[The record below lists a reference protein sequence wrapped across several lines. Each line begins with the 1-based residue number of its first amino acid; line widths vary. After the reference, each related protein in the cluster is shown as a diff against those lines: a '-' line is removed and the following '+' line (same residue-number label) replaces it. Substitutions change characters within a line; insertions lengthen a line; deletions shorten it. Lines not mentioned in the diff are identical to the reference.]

1 MSKESV
7 DKQVNAKDQS
17 EVQTSTGEA
26 KPWYVN
32 YKTKANNPQFMGG
45 YVQSEESNDG
55 SYKYSLTVT
64 VDGHQLKTDISE
76 DSAIAIA
83 KSAGI
88 SEQETD
94 TGTRIAL
101 NSNAVAEI
109 VEQEFGNVVD
119 TKAINIDKNSHKD
132 GGAVNTEGDKSYTVN
147 ALAPATETEW
157 STYSSAGRK
166 DGKVVTG
173 ANASKKVKAN
183 DTGKGGSGN
192 GNGAA
197 SIGDGEGANSKVGG
211 SGLGD
216 GTGDGYGTGDGSG
229 DNIESSSNNNNNNRA
244 QSTQVIDSGKSLDD
258 STTAASYAASVTNGA
273 INHIFHN
280 NHYHDDPVPAWSF
293 SVDFVP
299 LCMTD
304 QRFIKLYTLEDSK
317 TLTKAVLTV
326 TANEKTINT
335 QSINYLGLQH
345 PFFTKLAQ
353 SHGDLKITFAE
364 DELFSISTILKN
376 VLKYAS
382 YLPNFP
388 TNKVYEVKHGDWS
401 DEIIA
406 HNASDSIS
414 PKYRLNATDLK
425 ITDENTAAL
434 VHDYKF
440 VFDILLKIY
449 RPGNAHI
456 FADEAAPPG
465 FVYHFHKCWLKNIG
479 GIELNYDDDKPI
491 DRPVVFSYQYMSGVP
506 YYEWVA
512 RNDVLSDSQQLNK
525 AYDEA
530 AQQAADA
537 AADVVQEAKEYS
549 KNSQSSF
556 TDNGEPTSTSLNN
569 LLDDAKNSKLNYL
582 FK

>member
-1 MSKESV
+1 MAKESV
-7 DKQVNAKDQS
+7 DKQVTAKDQGTT
-17 EVQTSTGEA
+17 EQTT
-26 KPWYVN
+26 
-32 YKTKANNPQFMGG
+32 TKVKAPVYLGG
-45 YVQSEESNDG
+45 YVQSEEQNDG
-55 SYKYSLTVT
+55 SYKYTFTVT
-64 VDGHQLKTDISE
+64 VDGHQLRTNISE

-109 VEQEFGNVVD
+109 VEQEFGNIVD
-119 TKAINIDKNSHKD
+119 TKAINIDKNSHQE
-132 GGAVNTEGDKSYTVN
+132 GAVNDDGDGRKPYTVN
-147 ALAPATETEW
+147 ALAPATVTDW
-157 STYSSAGRK
+157 STYNSAGRK
-166 DGKVVTG
+166 EGQVVTG

-197 SIGDGEGANSKVGG
+197 STGDGEGANSKVGG

-229 DNIESSSNNNNNNRA
+229 DNIESSSNNNRA

-258 STTAASYAASVTNGA
+258 STAAASYAASVTNGA
-273 INHIFHN
+273 LNHIFHN
-280 NHYHDDPVPAWSF
+280 SHYQEDPVPAWSF

-304 QRFIKLYTLEDSK
+304 KRFTKLYTLEDSK
-317 TLTKAVLTV
+317 TLTKAVLTI

-388 TNKVYEVKHGDWS
+388 TNKVYEVKGS
-401 DEIIA
+401 DSLFSEIVA

-425 ITDENTAAL
+425 ITDENTASL

-465 FVYHFHKCWLKNIG
+465 FVYHFHKCWLKNIA

-506 YYEWVA
+506 YYEWVS
-512 RNDVLSDSQQLNK
+512 RNNVLSESQELDK

-537 AADVVQEAKEYS
+537 ASDVVQEAKEYS
-549 KNSQSSF
+549 KNSPSSF
-556 TDNGEPTSTSLNN
+556 TDNGEPASTSLNT
-569 LLDDAKNSKLNYL
+569 LLDDAKNSRLNYL
-582 FK
+582 FKNKN

>member
-7 DKQVNAKDQS
+7 DKQANAKDQGVVKAS
-17 EVQTSTGEA
+17 AKTQVSVGNATGVIVSTQNKSGNYDYEVRLKWDNRYANIPVDEQTA
-26 KPWYVN
+26 KTLANKHGTYGTTNNV
-32 YKTKANNPQFMGG
+32 YLTHDSVVQIGRELGIDVDFKAV
-45 YVQSEESNDG
+45 Y
-55 SYKYSLTVT
+55 
-64 VDGHQLKTDISE
+64 
-76 DSAIAIA
+76 
-83 KSAGI
+83 
-88 SEQETD
+88 
-94 TGTRIAL
+94 
-101 NSNAVAEI
+101 
-109 VEQEFGNVVD
+109 
-119 TKAINIDKNSHKD
+119 IDKNSHKK
-132 GGAVNTEGDKSYTVN
+132 GAVNNEGDKSYTVN
-147 ALAPATETEW
+147 ALAPATVTEW
-157 STYSSAGRK
+157 STNSSAGRK
-166 DGKVVTG
+166 EGKVITG

-197 SIGDGEGANSKVGG
+197 STGDGEGANSKVGG

-229 DNIESSSNNNNNNRA
+229 DKIETRSNNDTA
-244 QSTQVIDSGKSLDD
+244 QTIRVIDSGKSLDD
-258 STTAASYAASVTNGA
+258 KTAAADYASSITNGA

-280 NHYHDDPVPAWSF
+280 SHYQEDPVPAWSF

-304 QRFIKLYTLEDSK
+304 KRFLKLYTLEDSK
-317 TLTKAVLTV
+317 TLTKSVLTV

-364 DELFSISTILKN
+364 DEYFSISTILKN

-388 TNKVYEVKHGDWS
+388 TNKVYEVKQGNWF
-401 DEIIA
+401 DEIIIA

-414 PKYRLNATDLK
+414 PKYRLNSTDLK
-425 ITDENTAAL
+425 ITDENTASL

-465 FVYHFHKCWLKNIG
+465 FVYHFHKCWLKNVG

-491 DRPVVFSYQYMSGVP
+491 DRPVIFSYQYMSGVP
-506 YYEWVA
+506 YYEWVS
-512 RNDVLSDSQQLNK
+512 RNNVLSESQELDK

-530 AQQAADA
+530 AQQATDA
-537 AADVVQEAKEYS
+537 ASDVVQEAKEYS
-549 KNSQSSF
+549 KNSPSSF
-556 TDNGEPTSTSLNN
+556 TDNGEPISTSLNN

>member
-7 DKQVNAKDQS
+7 NKQVTAKDQGAP
-17 EVQTSTGEA
+17 EQTT
-26 KPWYVN
+26 
-32 YKTKANNPQFMGG
+32 TKVKAPTYMGG
-45 YVQSEESNDG
+45 YVQSEVADDG
-55 SYKYSLTVT
+55 SYKYSFTVT

-109 VEQEFGNVVD
+109 VEQEFGNIVD
-119 TKAINIDKNSHKD
+119 TKAINIDKNSHKE
-132 GGAVNTEGDKSYTVN
+132 GAVNTEGDKSYTVN
-147 ALAPATETEW
+147 TLAPATETEW

-166 DGKVVTG
+166 KGKVVTG
-173 ANASKKVKAN
+173 TNASKKVKAN
-183 DTGKGGSGN
+183 DTGKGGSGD

-197 SIGDGEGANSKVGG
+197 STGTGEGANSKVGG

-229 DNIESSSNNNNNNRA
+229 DNIESSSNNNNRA

-258 STTAASYAASVTNGA
+258 KTAAASYASSVTNGA

-280 NHYHDDPVPAWSF
+280 SHYQEDPVPAWSF

-304 QRFIKLYTLEDSK
+304 KRFLKLYTLEDSK
-317 TLTKAVLTV
+317 TLTKAVLNI

-335 QSINYLGLQH
+335 QTINYLGLQH
-345 PFFTKLAQ
+345 PFFTKLTQ

-388 TNKVYEVKHGDWS
+388 TNKVYEVKQGDWS
-401 DEIIA
+401 DEIVA

-465 FVYHFHKCWLKNIG
+465 FVYHFHKCWLKNVG

-491 DRPVVFSYQYMSGVP
+491 DRPVIFSYQYMSGVP
-506 YYEWVA
+506 YYEWVS
-512 RNDVLSDSQQLNK
+512 RNNVLSESQELNK

-537 AADVVQEAKEYS
+537 ASDIVQEAKEYS
-549 KNSQSSF
+549 KNSPSSF
-556 TDNGEPTSTSLNN
+556 TDNGEPASTSLNN
-569 LLDDAKNSKLNYL
+569 LINDAKNTKLNNYL

>member
-7 DKQVNAKDQS
+7 DKQITAKDQGV
-17 EVQTSTGEA
+17 VQAPSNTAVSLNT
-26 KPWYVN
+26 V
-32 YKTKANNPQFMGG
+32 GG
-45 YVQSEESNDG
+45 YVEAKKNSNG
-55 SYKYSLTVT
+55 SYTTTLN
-64 VDGHQLKTDISE
+64 VDFGKGKQTFDISQ
-76 DSAIAIA
+76 DSAIEITKA
-83 KSAGI
+83 AGT
-88 SEQETD
+88 QEIKTTD
-94 TGTRIAL
+94 GMIVPL

-109 VEQEFGNVVD
+109 VDNLYANVDLKSV
-119 TKAINIDKNSHKD
+119 NIDTDSHKN
-132 GGAVNTEGDKSYTVN
+132 GTVNEAPGEKPHTVN
-147 ALAPATETEW
+147 ALAPATVTDWET
-157 STYSSAGRK
+157 SNSGNRK
-166 DGKVVTG
+166 KGQVVTG
-173 ANASKKVKAN
+173 PNASTKVKAN

-197 SIGDGEGANSKVGG
+197 SVGTGEGANSKNGG

-216 GTGDGYGTGDGSG
+216 GTGDGNGTGNGTE
-229 DNIESSSNNNNNNRA
+229 DNIESSSNSNTK
-244 QSTQVIDSGKSLDD
+244 QSTQQIDAGTSLDD
-258 STTAASYAASVTNGA
+258 ATAASTYAYNMRNGA

-280 NHYHDDPVPAWSF
+280 NFYQYDPVPAWSF

-299 LCMTD
+299 LCMKD
-304 QRFIKLYTLEDSK
+304 KRFQKLFTFEDSK
-317 TLTKAVLTV
+317 TLTKAVLNI

-388 TNKVYEVKHGDWS
+388 TNKVYEVKNGTWGDQ
-401 DEIIA
+401 IVTHA
-406 HNASDSIS
+406 ASDTVA
-414 PKYRLNATDLK
+414 PRYRLNATNMK
-425 ITDENTAAL
+425 VDEENIGLL

-449 RPGNAHI
+449 KAENAHI

-465 FVYHFHKCWLKNIG
+465 FVYHFHKCWLKNVG

-491 DRPVVFSYQYMSGVP
+491 DRPTIFSYQYMSGVP
-506 YYEWVA
+506 YSVFVS
-512 RNDVLSDSQQLNK
+512 RNRVISDSERLTE

-530 AQQAADA
+530 AQQVADA
-537 AADVVQEAKEYS
+537 AGTTVMESKEYS
-549 KNSQSSF
+549 KNSPSSF
-556 TDNGEPTSTSLNN
+556 TDNGEPASTQLNN
-569 LLDDAKNSKLNYL
+569 FLNDTKSNPKLKYL
-582 FK
+582 FN

>member
-7 DKQVNAKDQS
+7 DKQVNTKDQGT
-17 EVQTSTGEA
+17 EQEFPKVQASNKTSLNTVGGYIEA
-26 KPWYVN
+26 KKDAN
-32 YKTKANNPQFMGG
+32 GEYKATLNIDFGKGKQTFEIEQDTAVELARAAGTQEISTSNGG
-45 YVQSEESNDG
+45 MIVP
-55 SYKYSLTVT
+55 
-64 VDGHQLKTDISE
+64 
-76 DSAIAIA
+76 
-83 KSAGI
+83 
-88 SEQETD
+88 
-94 TGTRIAL
+94 L
-101 NSNAVAEI
+101 NQNAVAEI
-109 VEQEFGNVVD
+109 VTRASD
-119 TKAINIDKNSHKD
+119 DIDLKSINFDLNSHAT
-132 GGAVNTEGDKSYTVN
+132 GAVNDDGDGRKPYTVN
-147 ALAPATETEW
+147 LLATPTVTDWET
-157 STYSSAGRK
+157 STSVDRK
-166 DGKVVTG
+166 QGKVTTG

-197 SIGDGEGANSKVGG
+197 STGEGEGANSKVGG

-229 DNIESSSNNNNNNRA
+229 DNIESSSNYNKA
-244 QSTQVIDSGKSLDD
+244 QSTKVIDSGKSLDD
-258 STTAASYAASVTNGA
+258 STAAASYAASVTNGA
-273 INHIFHN
+273 LNHIFHN
-280 NHYHDDPVPAWSF
+280 SHYQEDPVPAWSF

-317 TLTKAVLTV
+317 TLTKAVLNI

-388 TNKVYEVKHGDWS
+388 TNKVYEVKQGDWS
-401 DEIIA
+401 NEIVA

-425 ITDENTAAL
+425 ITDENTASL

-465 FVYHFHKCWLKNIG
+465 FVYHFHKCWLKNVG

-506 YYEWVA
+506 YYEWVS
-512 RNDVLSDSQQLNK
+512 RNNVLSESQELDK

-537 AADVVQEAKEYS
+537 ASDVVQEAKEYS
-549 KNSQSSF
+549 KNSPSSF
-556 TDNGEPTSTSLNN
+556 TDNGEPASTSLNA
-569 LLDDAKNSKLNYL
+569 LLDDTKNSKLNYL
-582 FK
+582 FKNQ

>member
-7 DKQVNAKDQS
+7 DKQVTAKDQGTTE
-17 EVQTSTGEA
+17 EV
-26 KPWYVN
+26 KPWYAN
-32 YKTKANNPQFMGG
+32 YKVKSNNAQYMGG

-119 TKAINIDKNSHKD
+119 TKAINIDKNSHQE
-132 GGAVNTEGDKSYTVN
+132 GAVNDEGDGRKPYTVN
-147 ALAPATETEW
+147 ALTPATETDW

-166 DGKVVTG
+166 EGKVVTG

-197 SIGDGEGANSKVGG
+197 STGDGEGANSKVGG

-229 DNIESSSNNNNNNRA
+229 DNIESSSNNNRA

-258 STTAASYAASVTNGA
+258 STAAASYAASVTNGA
-273 INHIFHN
+273 LNHIFHN
-280 NHYHDDPVPAWSF
+280 SHYQEDPVPAWSF

-304 QRFIKLYTLEDSK
+304 KRFTKLYTLEDSK
-317 TLTKAVLTV
+317 TLTKAVLTI
-326 TANEKTINT
+326 TANEKTIST
-335 QSINYLGLQH
+335 QTINYLGLQH

-388 TNKVYEVKHGDWS
+388 TNKVYEVKGS
-401 DEIIA
+401 DSLFSEIVA

-425 ITDENTAAL
+425 ITDENTASL

-465 FVYHFHKCWLKNIG
+465 FVYHFHKCWLKNIA

-506 YYEWVA
+506 YYEWVS
-512 RNDVLSDSQQLNK
+512 RNNVLSESQELDK

-537 AADVVQEAKEYS
+537 ASDVVQEAKEYS
-549 KNSQSSF
+549 KNSPSSF
-556 TDNGEPTSTSLNN
+556 TDNGEPASTSLNT

-582 FK
+582 FKNQ

>member
-7 DKQVNAKDQS
+7 DKQVTAKDQGTT
-17 EVQTSTGEA
+17 EQTT
-26 KPWYVN
+26 
-32 YKTKANNPQFMGG
+32 TKVKAPAYLGG
-45 YVQSEESNDG
+45 YVQSEESDDG

-88 SEQETD
+88 SEQTTN

-119 TKAINIDKNSHKD
+119 TKAINIDKNSHAE
-132 GGAVNTEGDKSYTVN
+132 GAVNTEGDKSYTVN
-147 ALAPATETEW
+147 MLAPATETDW

-166 DGKVVTG
+166 EGQVVTG

-197 SIGDGEGANSKVGG
+197 STGDGEGANSKVGG

-216 GTGDGYGTGDGSG
+216 GSG
-229 DNIESSSNNNNNNRA
+229 DNIESSSNNNNRA

-258 STTAASYAASVTNGA
+258 STAAASYAASVTNGA

-280 NHYHDDPVPAWSF
+280 SHYQEDPVPAWSF

-304 QRFIKLYTLEDSK
+304 KRFIKLYTLEDSK
-317 TLTKAVLTV
+317 TLTKAVLNI

-335 QSINYLGLQH
+335 QTINYLGLQH

-388 TNKVYEVKHGDWS
+388 TNKVYEVKQGDWS

-425 ITDENTAAL
+425 ITDENTASL

-465 FVYHFHKCWLKNIG
+465 FVYHFHKCWLKNVG

-491 DRPVVFSYQYMSGVP
+491 DRPVIFSYQYMSGVP
-506 YYEWVA
+506 YYEWVS
-512 RNDVLSDSQQLNK
+512 RNNVLSESQQLDK

-537 AADVVQEAKEYS
+537 ASDVVQEAKEYS
-549 KNSQSSF
+549 KNSPSSF
-556 TDNGEPTSTSLNN
+556 TDNGEPVSTSLNN

>member
-1 MSKESV
+1 MAKESV
-7 DKQVNAKDQS
+7 DKRITAKDQGTT
-17 EVQTSTGEA
+17 EQTT
-26 KPWYVN
+26 
-32 YKTKANNPQFMGG
+32 TKVKSPAYLGG

-88 SEQETD
+88 SEQQTD

-119 TKAINIDKNSHKD
+119 TKAINIDKNSHTE
-132 GGAVNTEGDKSYTVN
+132 GAVNTEGDKSYTVN
-147 ALAPATETEW
+147 MLAPATETEW
-157 STYSSAGRK
+157 STQSSAGRK
-166 DGKVVTG
+166 EGKVVTG

-197 SIGDGEGANSKVGG
+197 STGDGEGANSKVGG

-229 DNIESSSNNNNNNRA
+229 DNIESSSNNNNKA
-244 QSTQVIDSGKSLDD
+244 QSTQVIDSGTSLDD
-258 STTAASYAASVTNGA
+258 STAAASYAASVTNGA

-304 QRFIKLYTLEDSK
+304 NRFIKLYTLEDSK
-317 TLTKAVLTV
+317 TLTKAVLTI

-388 TNKVYEVKHGDWS
+388 TNKVYEVKQGDWS

-456 FADEAAPPG
+456 FADEVAPPG
-465 FVYHFHKCWLKNIG
+465 FVYHFHKCWLKNVG

-491 DRPVVFSYQYMSGVP
+491 DRPVIFSYQYMSGVP

-512 RNDVLSDSQQLNK
+512 RNNVLSESQQLDK

-537 AADVVQEAKEYS
+537 ASDVVQEAKEYS
-549 KNSQSSF
+549 KNSPSSF
-556 TDNGEPTSTSLNN
+556 TDNGEPVSTSLNN

>member
-1 MSKESV
+1 MLKESV
-7 DKQVNAKDQS
+7 DKQVTAKDQGTT
-17 EVQTSTGEA
+17 EQTT
-26 KPWYVN
+26 
-32 YKTKANNPQFMGG
+32 TKVKAPAYLGG
-45 YVQSEESNDG
+45 YVQSEEQNDG
-55 SYKYSLTVT
+55 SYKYTFTVT
-64 VDGHQLKTDISE
+64 VDGHQITNNISE

-83 KSAGI
+83 NAAGI
-88 SEQETD
+88 SEHETD
-94 TGTRIAL
+94 TGTRVAL

-109 VEQEFGNVVD
+109 VEQVYGDVVD
-119 TKAINIDKNSHKD
+119 LKAVNIDKNSHQE
-132 GGAVNTEGDKSYTVN
+132 GAVNTESDKSYTVN
-147 ALAPATETEW
+147 MLAPATVTDW
-157 STYSSAGRK
+157 TTQSSVNRNE
-166 DGKVVTG
+166 GKVVTG

-197 SIGDGEGANSKVGG
+197 SAGTGEGANSKVGG

-229 DNIESSSNNNNNNRA
+229 DNFESRSNNDNIT
-244 QSTQVIDSGKSLDD
+244 QSTQVIDAGKSLDD
-258 STTAASYAASVTNGA
+258 STAAASYAASVTNGA

-280 NHYHDDPVPAWSF
+280 NHYQDDPVPAWSF

-299 LCMTD
+299 LCITD
-304 QRFIKLYTLEDSK
+304 KRFTNLFTLEDSK
-317 TLTKAVLTV
+317 TLTKAVLNV

-388 TNKVYEVKHGDWS
+388 TNKVYEVKQGNWF
-401 DEIIA
+401 DEIIIA

-414 PKYRLNATDLK
+414 PKYRLNATDLQ
-425 ITDENTAAL
+425 ITDENTASLA
-434 VHDYKF
+434 HDYKF

-465 FVYHFHKCWLKNIG
+465 FVYHFHKCWLKNTG

-491 DRPVVFSYQYMSGVP
+491 DRPVIFSYQYMSGVP
-506 YYEWVA
+506 YHEWVS
-512 RNDVLSDSQQLNK
+512 RNNVLSESQELDK

-530 AQQAADA
+530 AQRAVDA
-537 AADVVQEAKEYS
+537 ASNVVQEAKEYS
-549 KNSQSSF
+549 RNSPTSF
-556 TDNGEPTSTSLNN
+556 TDTGEPVSTSLTNF
-569 LLDDAKNSKLNYL
+569 LDDTKNSKLNYL

>member
-7 DKQVNAKDQS
+7 DKQVTAKDQGTT
-17 EVQTSTGEA
+17 EQTT
-26 KPWYVN
+26 
-32 YKTKANNPQFMGG
+32 TKVKAPAYMGG
-45 YVQSEESNDG
+45 YVQSEERDDG
-55 SYKYSLTVT
+55 SYKYTFTVT

-88 SEQETD
+88 SEQTTD

-109 VEQEFGNVVD
+109 VEQEFGNIVD
-119 TKAINIDKNSHKD
+119 TKAINIDKNSHQE
-132 GGAVNTEGDKSYTVN
+132 GAVNDEGDGRKPYTVN
-147 ALAPATETEW
+147 ALAPATETDW

-166 DGKVVTG
+166 EGKVVTG

-197 SIGDGEGANSKVGG
+197 STGEGEGANSKVGG

-229 DNIESSSNNNNNNRA
+229 DNIESSSNNNNRA
-244 QSTQVIDSGKSLDD
+244 QSTKVIDSGKSLDD
-258 STTAASYAASVTNGA
+258 STAAASYAASVTNGA
-273 INHIFHN
+273 LNHIFHN
-280 NHYHDDPVPAWSF
+280 SHYQEDPVPAWSF

-304 QRFIKLYTLEDSK
+304 KRFIKLYTLEDSK
-317 TLTKAVLTV
+317 TLTKAVLNI

-388 TNKVYEVKHGDWS
+388 TNKVYEVKQGDWS
-401 DEIIA
+401 NEIVA

-425 ITDENTAAL
+425 ITDENTASL

-506 YYEWVA
+506 YYEWVS
-512 RNDVLSDSQQLNK
+512 RNNVLSESQELDK

-537 AADVVQEAKEYS
+537 ASDVVQEAKEYS
-549 KNSQSSF
+549 KNSPSSF
-556 TDNGEPTSTSLNN
+556 TDNGEPASTSLNT

-582 FK
+582 FKNQ